1 MKPLV
6 LVAFSEYGDKTVE
19 NEILTRELDAQIVYA
34 RSIMEPEARE
44 LAKRADAIAC
54 TVENYSAGLLATLEN
69 CKILSRF
76 GTGLDNIDLDAAAE
90 HGIWVT
96 NVPDAFVEE
105 VSTHTIALILT
116 CNRHLFSLMSAS
128 RQGHWDKTNL
138 NISRLSSQT
147 LGLIGFG
154 RIARLTAQKARGMG
168 LNVVAYDAYVEEGVF
183 TAHAVKS
190 VSLEQLLRNS
200 DYVSLHVPAT
210 ATTRCMINAGNLA
223 WMKPSAYLINTS
235 RGALIDEDALLAA
248 VRSNQIAGAA
258 LDVRS
263 IEPPSMDDPL
273 LREEHILVTPHMAW
287 CSLEASR
294 QLRERACMEIVRV
307 LRGEKPENP
316 ANSPKPKIFKPG

>member
-44 LAKRADAIAC
+44 LSKRADAIAC

-69 CKILSRF
+69 CKIISRF

-90 HGIWVT
+90 HGILVT

-116 CNRHLFSLMSAS
+116 CNRHLFPLMSAS

-147 LGLIGFG
+147 VGLIGFG

-168 LNVVAYDAYVEEGVF
+168 LNVVAYDAYVEEGIF
-183 TAHAVKS
+183 AAHAVKS
-190 VSLEQLLRNS
+190 ISLEQLLRNS

-210 ATTRCMINAGNLA
+210 ETTRGMINAGNLA

-316 ANSPKPKIFKPG
+316 ANSPKPKTFKPG